1 MELASRLG
9 MRTAARL
16 SSSQCGSWAASGSKS
31 VEFNIAD
38 LFESVAD
45 VVPERTAVV
54 CGERRLTFAE
64 LDERATRF
72 ANALTARGVKAG
84 DHVGLYLFNST
95 EFLEA
100 MLGAFKI
107 RAVPININ
115 YRYVED
121 ELHYLFEGADLVA
134 LVFQAEFSD
143 RVAAVVKRVPSL
155 RLLVSLADGSGRT
168 QEGEIDYDAMLSDA
182 VPDRRFPARSG
193 DDLYVIYTGGTTG
206 MPRGVMWRQEDVFF
220 AGLQG
225 GSPGGVPLERPE
237 ELSVNALANDTPLTF
252 LPAAPFI
259 HGAAQW
265 AALIG
270 LFGGGKV
277 VLVPG
282 RSFDAGVACRL
293 VASERVTT
301 MTLVGDAMA
310 RPLADALHALGGSL
324 DTSSLMVIASAG
336 AILSDTVRD
345 ELQRALP
352 DAMILNSFGASETG
366 HQGTM
371 YPGGPSGPITFY
383 MDESNTVLGDDHRP
397 LTPGSGVIGR
407 LARRGRLPIGY
418 YKDPVKTAATFLS
431 IEGERWVVP
440 GDLATIEDDG
450 RITIFGRGA
459 MCINTG
465 GEKVFPEEVE
475 SALKAH
481 PDVLDAVVVG
491 VPDARWGHA
500 VAAVVQPRPGC
511 QITLAAIDAH
521 CRTRVAGYKVP
532 RQLHVVTEVQR
543 HPSGKPD
550 YRWASAVA
558 CGAAT
563 TTTGGD

>member
-1 MELASRLG
+1 M
-9 MRTAARL
+9 
-16 SSSQCGSWAASGSKS
+16 
-31 VEFNIAD
+31 EFNIAD
-38 LFESVAD
+38 LFESLVD

-54 CGERRLTFAE
+54 CGDRRLTFAE
-64 LDERATRF
+64 LEARANRF

-121 ELHYLFEGADLVA
+121 ELRFLFVNADLVA
-134 LVFQAEFSD
+134 LVYQNEFSP
-143 RVAAVVKRVPSL
+143 RVAAVAGSVPTL
-155 RLLVSLADGSGRT
+155 RLLVSVDDGSTGRVP
-168 QEGEIDYDAMLSDA
+168 GSVGFDALLA
-182 VPDRRFPARSG
+182 EAGPERGFAPRSG
-193 DDLYVIYTGGTTG
+193 DDIYMIYTGGTTG
-206 MPRGVMWRQEDVFF
+206 MPRGVMWRQDDVFF

-225 GSPGGVPLERPE
+225 GNPGGPHLERPE
-237 ELSVNALANDTPLTF
+237 ELAANAVANPEPLTF

-282 RSFDAGVACRL
+282 RSFDAAVAVQLIAR
-293 VASERVTT
+293 EKVTT

-310 RPLADALHALGGSL
+310 RPLADALVAHGAGL
-324 DTSSLMVIASAG
+324 DLSSLMVISSAG
-336 AILSDTVRD
+336 AILSDSVKD
-345 ELQRALP
+345 DLQAALP

-371 YPGGPSGPITFY
+371 YPGGPSGQITFY
-383 MDESNTVLGDDHRP
+383 MDDSNTVLGDDHRP
-397 LTPGSGVIGR
+397 LAPGSGAMGR
-407 LARRGRLPIGY
+407 LARRGRLPVGY
-418 YKDPVKTAATFLS
+418 YNDPVKTAATFLT
-431 IEGERWVVP
+431 IDGERWVVP
-440 GDLATIEDDG
+440 GDLATVEEDG

-459 MCINTG
+459 MCINSG

-491 VPDARWGHA
+491 VPDERWGQR
-500 VAAVVQPRPGC
+500 VAAVIQPRTGREV
-511 QITLAAIDAH
+511 TLAMVDAH
-521 CRTRVAGYKVP
+521 CRTKVAGYKVP
-532 RQLHVVTEVQR
+532 RQIHIVDEMVR

-550 YRWASAVA
+550 YRWA
-558 CGAAT
+558 GGIAT
-563 TTTGGD
+563 APRATPVEG